1 MVYYDSASNVCKF
14 EETKRFSHGT
24 QADVFLYND
33 VVLKVYYE
41 EVLCRIDPRTFDI
54 LKRIK
59 SRHFINLIKRYSKEK
74 NSGVVDAYT
83 ATFIKDENNLGEY
96 TVEQF
101 LSEVH
106 GLIKLVDFLS
116 SNGILMSDV
125 HKDSLIVSEH
135 IKLIDPDKYILCK
148 MPKNVLMGENRC
160 QVLNALKNYLKEYI
174 DYTSDERVYDL
185 FSIDKKGKVEDEMK
199 ERIGSKKYIMD
210 YLVK

>member
-1 MVYYDSASNVCKF
+1 MVYYDSASKVCKF

-160 QVLNALKNYLKEYI
+160 QVLNA
-174 DYTSDERVYDL
+174 
-185 FSIDKKGKVEDEMK
+185 
-199 ERIGSKKYIMD
+199 
-210 YLVK
+210 